1 MRASPSSADK
11 IHHAPRRADVLADES
26 AAVMAMEQHR
36 PRITNSSSASTLRV
50 LEERMIRD
58 NLLSSRQTKPATI
71 VAAVCACVCLQP
83 AITGSRGV
91 GALSSACKA
100 ACVMVVEFWQTGM

>member
-1 MRASPSSADK
+1 M
-11 IHHAPRRADVLADES
+11 
-26 AAVMAMEQHR
+26 AVEQHR
-36 PRITNSSSASTLRV
+36 PRIINSSSASTLRV

-58 NLLSSRQTKPATI
+58 NLLSTKSANLPRWWLLY
-71 VAAVCACVCLQP
+71 VRVCACSLQQ
-83 AITGSRGV
+83 AAEVRV